1 MRDRERERARERESM
16 TEREQEI
23 ERARARARARARE
36 REKAIFIRVCGIF
49 ILGHGP
55 IIIMNEVTAL
65 LALISKEAQ
74 SRVVVFDVS
83 CWVSKMQF
91 LPLCRISLLC

>member
-1 MRDRERERARERESM
+1 M

-23 ERARARARARARE
+23 ERARARDSESESERERERE

-55 IIIMNEVTAL
+55 IIIIYEVTAL

-74 SRVVVFDVS
+74 SRIIVFDVS
-83 CWVSKMQF
+83 CWVIKMHF
-91 LPLCRISLLC
+91 LPISTRSLLW

>member
-1 MRDRERERARERESM
+1 M

-55 IIIMNEVTAL
+55 IIIIYELTTL
-65 LALISKEAQ
+65 LVLKSKEAQ
-74 SRVVVFDVS
+74 SSVIVFDVS
-83 CWVSKMQF
+83 WWFIKMHF
-91 LPLCRISLLC
+91 LPLCRRSLLW